1 MKKTLILLFAL
12 SICGG
17 AQAQVQA
24 QAQAQVQAQ
33 AQATKNAGPESVA
46 QSAQGQAGQAPSGKS
61 ISLDLNKAL
70 EIALNDNPTIRI
82 AGLEIQRMEYV
93 RKETTG
99 NLIPNLSGTGSY
111 SYNIMQPVMFL
122 PDGAFGPGMPGGA
135 MRMGFANSFS
145 GGLSLGIPLYMPMIY
160 RTMQMNQ
167 QQMLSAVESARSSKI
182 ELANQV
188 KKSYFGILLGQKS
201 VQVIRDNIGFAQL
214 VVNDAQNAFNQGVV
228 SEYDLITA
236 QVQLSNLHPTL
247 LSAENSVRNTKLM
260 LKMLL
265 SLPTDVS
272 VELEQTLLDYSA
284 EASSEN
290 EVMGMEVD
298 LQDNSDLK
306 LLELQ
311 KNIVGKQLHIQKA
324 ARIPTISAMAQY
336 QVLSQSNNF
345 NIGQYVWKGT
355 ALAGLQ
361 LSIPMFS
368 GLTNINKERQI
379 KNSIEQLD
387 VQREYLQESL
397 SVEAQT
403 AQSNMLRA
411 TEQTISCQASL
422 SQAEKGYRIA
432 RTRYDTGAGTI
443 VDLNSAQMAQL
454 QANLNYSQAI
464 FDYMS
469 AKADLDK
476 VLGRIN

>member
-1 MKKTLILLFAL
+1 MKKTVLMLLLIGLWPMAK
-12 SICGG
+12 
-17 AQAQVQA
+17 AQTQTTQ
-24 QAQAQVQAQ
+24 
-33 AQATKNAGPESVA
+33 TL
-46 QSAQGQAGQAPSGKS
+46 
-61 ISLDLNKAL
+61 SLDLDKAI
-70 EIALNDNPTIRI
+70 EIALTENPTIKI

-93 RKETTG
+93 RKETKG
-99 NLIPNLSGTGSY
+99 NLIPSLSGTGSY

-122 PDGAFGPGMPGGA
+122 PDGAFGPGSGGA

-145 GGLSLGIPLYMPMIY
+145 GGLSLAVPLYMPMVY
-160 RTMQMNQ
+160 KTMQMNE

-201 VQVIRDNIGFAQL
+201 AQVIKDNIDFAQL

-236 QVQLSNLHPTL
+236 QVQLSNLQPTL
-247 LSAENSVRNTKLM
+247 LAAENSVRNTMLM

-265 SLPTDVS
+265 SLPTNVDVQ
-272 VELEQTLLDYSA
+272 LEQTLASYSA
-284 EASSEN
+284 EACNKE
-290 EVMGMEVD
+290 EVMSLVFD
-298 LQDNSDLK
+298 LEENSDLR

-311 KNIVGKQLHIQKA
+311 QNIVGKQLQIQKA
-324 ARIPTISAMAQY
+324 NRIPTIAAMAQY
-336 QVLSQSNNF
+336 QVLTQSNDF
-345 NIGQYVWKGT
+345 NIGRYTWKGT

-379 KNSIEQLD
+379 KNSIQQLD
-387 VQREYLQESL
+387 VQKEYLQESL

-469 AKADLDK
+469 AKADFDK
-476 VLGRIN
+476 VIGKIN

>member
-1 MKKTLILLFAL
+1 MKKTVLILMLIGLLPVAK
-12 SICGG
+12 
-17 AQAQVQA
+17 AQ
-24 QAQAQVQAQ
+24 
-33 AQATKNAGPESVA
+33 TM
-46 QSAQGQAGQAPSGKS
+46 QGEAEKTV
-61 ISLDLNKAL
+61 SLDLDKAID
-70 EIALNDNPTIRI
+70 IALTENPTIKI
-82 AGLEIQRMEYV
+82 AGLEIQRMDYV

-99 NLIPNLSGTGSY
+99 NLIPSLSGTGSY
-111 SYNIMQPVMFL
+111 SYNLMQPVMFL
-122 PDGAFGPGMPGGA
+122 PDGALGPGTGGA

-145 GGLSLGIPLYMPMIY
+145 GGLNLAVPLYMPMVY
-160 RTMQMNQ
+160 KTMQMNE
-167 QQMLSAVESARSSKI
+167 QQMLNAVESARSSKI
-182 ELANQV
+182 TLANQV
-188 KKSYFGILLGQKS
+188 KKSYFGILLGQNS
-201 VQVIRDNIGFAQL
+201 VQVIKDNIDFAQM

-236 QVQLSNLHPTL
+236 QVQLSNLQPTL
-247 LSAENSVRNTKLM
+247 LAAENSVRNTMLM

-265 SLPTDVS
+265 SLPTDIN
-272 VELEQTLLDYSA
+272 VELEQTLADYSD
-284 EASSEN
+284 EASNRE
-290 EVMGMEVD
+290 EVMSMEVD

-311 KNIVGKQLHIQKA
+311 KTIVGKQLEIQRA
-324 ARIPTISAMAQY
+324 NRIPTISAMAQY
-336 QVLSQSNNF
+336 QVLSQSNDF
-345 NIGQYVWKGT
+345 NIGRYTWKGT

-361 LSIPMFS
+361 LSIPMFN
-368 GLTNINKERQI
+368 GLTKVNKERQI
-379 KNSIEQLD
+379 KNSIQQLE
-387 VQREYLQESL
+387 VQKGYLQESL

-469 AKADLDK
+469 AKADFDK
-476 VLGRIN
+476 VIGKIN